1 MGPINLVPM
10 GPMGTVVAMRRMAIL
25 VLMGPMGTRSLLSA
39 QVPAQPS
46 TQIRN
51 TQSPSMTN
59 KQIVQRLYQVIRPY
73 QTKLII
79 AMLAMICVSAGTGA
93 QTWLVK
99 DVLDKIF
106 IDQNTFY
113 LKLLPLVL
121 LAIFFLKGVVYY
133 LYSILLE
140 QVGQSVIRD
149 FRLNIFN
156 HIHKQSLSFFNAMPT
171 GTLMSRIISDVAL
184 LQQAVSNA
192 LVGAVRDFFQV
203 VILLGVVFYMN
214 WRLAMITFIV
224 LPIAAYP
231 ITKFGRLFRK
241 LSTST
246 QEEVAHVSN
255 ILHETITGNRI
266 VKAFTKEEY
275 EGRRFLQQ
283 VTRLFVLTM
292 KDAKYRCLQHPMM
305 EFIGGAAIALII
317 WFGGKEVIGGDMT
330 PGTFFAFLTALIAAY
345 EPVKGVTKINS
356 TIQQGLA
363 AATRVFAILDVEPA
377 IRDKEDA
384 VVLPPFSSRI
394 ECRDLT
400 FYYDGEK
407 KPVLSHINLTVPAGE
422 ALAIV
427 GPSGGGKTTL
437 TNLIPRFLDLDE
449 GSIVIDGINIKD
461 VTVASLR
468 NQIAMVTQQTILFN
482 DTVRSNIAYGDQQAG
497 DTQIHEA
504 ARAAHAYDFIQAL
517 PEGFDTMIGE
527 GGARLSGGQQQ
538 RISIARA
545 LLKNAPILI
554 LDEATSALDTESER
568 EVQKALE
575 NLMKDRTTLVIAHRL
590 STIKNADRI
599 IVVKEGVIVE
609 QGTHDSLLAQKGEY
623 EMLYTMQ

>member
-1 MGPINLVPM
+1 
-10 GPMGTVVAMRRMAIL
+10 
-25 VLMGPMGTRSLLSA
+25 
-39 QVPAQPS
+39 
-46 TQIRN
+46 
-51 TQSPSMTN
+51 MTN
-59 KQIVQRLYQVIRPY
+59 KDIFKRLYEVIQPY
-73 QTKLII
+73 QVKLLV

-106 IDQNTFY
+106 IEKNTFY
-113 LKLLPLVL
+113 LELLPLVL
-121 LAIFFLKGVVYY
+121 LLIFFLKGVVYY
-133 LYSILLE
+133 IYSILLE

-149 FRLNIFN
+149 FRLDIFN
-156 HIHKQSLSFFNAMPT
+156 HIHKQSLSFFNKMPT
-171 GTLMSRIISDVAL
+171 GTLMSRVISDVAL
-184 LQQAVSNA
+184 IQQAVSKA

-203 VILLGVVFYMN
+203 IILLGVVFVMN

-231 ITKFGRLFRK
+231 IVKFGRLFRK
-241 LSTST
+241 ISTST

-255 ILHETITGNRI
+255 ILHETITGHRI
-266 VKAFTKEEY
+266 VKAFTKEAY
-275 EGRRFLQQ
+275 EGKRFQGQ

-305 EFIGGAAIALII
+305 EFIGGGAIALII

-345 EPVKGVTKINS
+345 EPVKNVTKINS

-363 AATRVFAILDVEPA
+363 AAARVFAILDIEPE
-377 IRDKEDA
+377 IRDKKDA
-384 VVLPPFSSRI
+384 IALPPFSDRI
-394 ECRDLT
+394 ECKNIRFCYND
-400 FYYDGEK
+400 EE
-407 KPVLSHINLTVPAGE
+407 PILSNINLTVPAGQ

-437 TNLIPRFLDLDE
+437 TNLIPRFLDLKE
-449 GSIVIDGINIKD
+449 GSIVIDGRDIRD

-482 DTVRSNIAYGDQQAG
+482 DTVRNNIAYGDQQAPE
-497 DTQIHEA
+497 QKIHEA
-504 ARAAHAYDFIQAL
+504 AKAAHAYDFIKAL
-517 PEGFDTMIGE
+517 PQGFDTMIGE
-527 GGARLSGGQQQ
+527 SGARLSGGQRQ
-538 RISIARA
+538 RIAIARA
-545 LLKNAPILI
+545 ILKNAPILI

-568 EVQKALE
+568 EVQNALE

-599 IVVKEGVIVE
+599 IVIKDGVIVE
-609 QGTHDSLLAQKGEY
+609 QGTHDSLIAQKGEY
-623 EMLYTMQ
+623 EMLYTMQYT

>member
-1 MGPINLVPM
+1 
-10 GPMGTVVAMRRMAIL
+10 
-25 VLMGPMGTRSLLSA
+25 
-39 QVPAQPS
+39 
-46 TQIRN
+46 
-51 TQSPSMTN
+51 MTN
-59 KQIVQRLYQVIRPY
+59 KQIFKRLYEVIRPY
-73 QTKLII
+73 QVKLLI

-106 IDQNTFY
+106 IEQNTFY
-113 LKLLPLVL
+113 LKFLPMVL

-149 FRLNIFN
+149 FRVNIFD
-156 HIHKQSLSFFNAMPT
+156 HIHKQSLSFFNTMPT

-231 ITKFGRLFRK
+231 IIKFGRIFRK

-275 EGRRFLQQ
+275 ESKRFLNQ
-283 VTRLFVLTM
+283 VTLLFVLTM

-305 EFIGGAAIALII
+305 EFIGGGAIALII
-317 WFGGKEVIGGDMT
+317 WFGGKEVIGGSMT

-356 TIQQGLA
+356 TIQQGMA
-363 AATRVFAILDVEPA
+363 AATRVFAILDIEPE
-377 IRDKEDA
+377 IKDKKDA
-384 VVLPPFSSRI
+384 RTLPPFSSHI
-394 ECRDLT
+394 ECNNIT
-400 FYYDGEK
+400 FRYDDDT
-407 KPVLSHINLTVPAGE
+407 PVLSNIQLTVPAGE

-437 TNLIPRFLDLDE
+437 TNLIPRFLDLKE
-449 GSIVIDGINIKD
+449 GSIRIDGIDIRD

-482 DTVRSNIAYGDQQAG
+482 DTVRNNIAYGDQLAPEQK
-497 DTQIHEA
+497 IHA
-504 ARAAHAYDFIQAL
+504 AAKAAHAYDFIQAL
-517 PEGFDTMIGE
+517 PDGFDTMIGE
-527 GGARLSGGQQQ
+527 GGARLSGGQRQ

-545 LLKNAPILI
+545 ILKNAPILI

-599 IVVKEGVIVE
+599 LVIKDGLIIE
-609 QGTHDSLLAQKGEY
+609 QGTHDSLIAQKGEY
-623 EMLYTMQ
+623 EMLYNMQYK

>member
-1 MGPINLVPM
+1 
-10 GPMGTVVAMRRMAIL
+10 
-25 VLMGPMGTRSLLSA
+25 
-39 QVPAQPS
+39 
-46 TQIRN
+46 
-51 TQSPSMTN
+51 MTN
-59 KQIVQRLYQVIRPY
+59 KDIFKRLYEVIHPY
-73 QTKLII
+73 QVKLIV

-106 IDQNTFY
+106 IEKNTFY
-113 LKLLPLVL
+113 LELLPLVL
-121 LAIFFLKGVVYY
+121 LLIFFLKGVVYY
-133 LYSILLE
+133 IYSILLE

-149 FRLNIFN
+149 FRLDIFN
-156 HIHKQSLSFFNAMPT
+156 HIHKQSLSFFNKMPT
-171 GTLMSRIISDVAL
+171 GTLMSRVISDVAL
-184 LQQAVSNA
+184 IQQAVSKA

-203 VILLGVVFYMN
+203 IILLGVVFVMN

-231 ITKFGRLFRK
+231 IVKFGRLFRK
-241 LSTST
+241 ISTST

-266 VKAFTKEEY
+266 VKAFTKEAY
-275 EGRRFLQQ
+275 EGKRFQGQ

-305 EFIGGAAIALII
+305 EFIGGGAIALII

-345 EPVKGVTKINS
+345 EPVKNVTKINS

-363 AATRVFAILDVEPA
+363 AAARVFDILDIEPE
-377 IRDKEDA
+377 IRDKKDA
-384 VVLPPFSSRI
+384 VTLPPFSDRI
-394 ECRDLT
+394 ECKNIR
-400 FYYDGEK
+400 FCYNEEE
-407 KPVLSHINLTVPAGE
+407 PILSNINLTVPAGQ

-437 TNLIPRFLDLDE
+437 TNLIPRFLELKE
-449 GSIVIDGINIKD
+449 GSIVIDGRDIRDI
-461 VTVASLR
+461 TVASLR

-482 DTVRSNIAYGDQQAG
+482 DTVRNNIAYGDQEAPEQK
-497 DTQIHEA
+497 IHDA
-504 ARAAHAYDFIQAL
+504 AKAAYAYDFIKAL
-517 PEGFDTMIGE
+517 PQGFDTMIGE
-527 GGARLSGGQQQ
+527 GGARLSGGQCQ
-538 RISIARA
+538 RIAIARA

-568 EVQKALE
+568 EVQNALE

-599 IVVKEGVIVE
+599 IVIKDGVIVE
-609 QGTHDSLLAQKGEY
+609 QGTHDSLIAQKGEY
-623 EMLYTMQ
+623 EMLYTMQYT

>member
-1 MGPINLVPM
+1 
-10 GPMGTVVAMRRMAIL
+10 
-25 VLMGPMGTRSLLSA
+25 
-39 QVPAQPS
+39 
-46 TQIRN
+46 
-51 TQSPSMTN
+51 MTN
-59 KQIVQRLYQVIRPY
+59 KQVLSRLYEVIKPY
-73 QTKLII
+73 QGKLVI
-79 AMLAMICVSAGTGA
+79 AMIAMIGVSVGTGA

-106 IDQNTFY
+106 IEKNILY
-113 LKLLPLVL
+113 LKILPLIL
-121 LAIFFLKGVVYY
+121 LLTFFLKGIVYY
-133 LYSILLE
+133 IYSILLE

-156 HIHKQSLSFFNAMPT
+156 HIHKQSLSFFNKMPT
-171 GTLMSRIISDVAL
+171 GTLMSRIISDVTL

-192 LVGAVRDFFQV
+192 LIGSVRDFFQV
-203 VILLGVVFYMN
+203 LILLGVVFYMN

-224 LPIAAYP
+224 LPIASFP
-231 ITKFGRLFRK
+231 IIKFGRLFRK

-275 EGRRFLQQ
+275 EGKRFLSQ

-305 EFIGGAAIALII
+305 EFIGGCAIAVII
-317 WFGGKEVIGGDMT
+317 WFGGKEVIGGQMT

-345 EPVKGVTKINS
+345 EPIKGVTKINS

-363 AATRVFAILDVEPA
+363 AATRVFAILDVEPEIQDKKDA
-377 IRDKEDA
+377 IA
-384 VVLPPFSSRI
+384 LPLFSSKI
-394 ECRDLT
+394 ELQNLHFRYGNDT
-400 FYYDGEK
+400 
-407 KPVLSHINLTVPAGE
+407 PVLSNINLTVPVGE

-437 TNLIPRFLDLDE
+437 TNLIPRFLDIKE
-449 GSIVIDGINIKD
+449 GRILVDGIDIKD

-482 DTVRSNIAYGDQQAG
+482 DTVRNNIAYGDQQAPEE
-497 DTQIHEA
+497 QIYDA
-504 ARAAHAYDFIQAL
+504 AKAAHAYDFINAL
-517 PEGFDTMIGE
+517 PNGFDTIIGE
-527 GGARLSGGQQQ
+527 SGARLSGGQRQ

-545 LLKNAPILI
+545 ILKNAPILI

-609 QGTHDSLLAQKGEY
+609 QGTHDSLIAQKGEY
-623 EMLYTMQ
+623 EMLYNMQYK

>member
-1 MGPINLVPM
+1 
-10 GPMGTVVAMRRMAIL
+10 
-25 VLMGPMGTRSLLSA
+25 
-39 QVPAQPS
+39 
-46 TQIRN
+46 
-51 TQSPSMTN
+51 MTN
-59 KQIVQRLYQVIRPY
+59 KDIFKRLYEVIHPY
-73 QTKLII
+73 QVKLII

-106 IDQNTFY
+106 IEKNTFY
-113 LKLLPLVL
+113 LELLPLVL
-121 LAIFFLKGVVYY
+121 LLIFFLKGVVYY
-133 LYSILLE
+133 IYSILLE

-149 FRLNIFN
+149 FRLDIFN
-156 HIHKQSLSFFNAMPT
+156 HIHKQSLSFFNKMPT
-171 GTLMSRIISDVAL
+171 GTLMSRVISDVAL
-184 LQQAVSNA
+184 IQQAVSKA

-203 VILLGVVFYMN
+203 VILLGVVFVMN

-231 ITKFGRLFRK
+231 IVKFGRLFRK
-241 LSTST
+241 ISTST

-266 VKAFTKEEY
+266 VKAFTKEAY
-275 EGRRFLQQ
+275 EGKRFQGQ

-305 EFIGGAAIALII
+305 EFIGGGAIALII

-345 EPVKGVTKINS
+345 EPVKNVTKINS

-363 AATRVFAILDVEPA
+363 AAARVFAILDIEPE
-377 IRDKEDA
+377 IRDKKDA
-384 VVLPPFSSRI
+384 VTLPPFSDRI
-394 ECRDLT
+394 ECKNIR
-400 FYYDGEK
+400 FCYNEEE
-407 KPVLSHINLTVPAGE
+407 PILSNINLIVPAGQ

-437 TNLIPRFLDLDE
+437 TNLIPRFLDLKE
-449 GSIVIDGINIKD
+449 GSIVIDGRDIRD

-482 DTVRSNIAYGDQQAG
+482 DTVRNNIAYGDQEAPEQK
-497 DTQIHEA
+497 ILEA
-504 ARAAHAYDFIQAL
+504 AKAAHAYDFITAL
-517 PEGFDTMIGE
+517 PKGFDTMIGE
-527 GGARLSGGQQQ
+527 GGARLSGGQRQ
-538 RISIARA
+538 RIAIARA
-545 LLKNAPILI
+545 ILKNAPILI

-568 EVQKALE
+568 EVQNALE

-599 IVVKEGVIVE
+599 IVIKDGVIVE
-609 QGTHDSLLAQKGEY
+609 QGTHDSLIAQKGEY
-623 EMLYTMQ
+623 EMLYTMQYA

>member
-1 MGPINLVPM
+1 
-10 GPMGTVVAMRRMAIL
+10 
-25 VLMGPMGTRSLLSA
+25 
-39 QVPAQPS
+39 
-46 TQIRN
+46 
-51 TQSPSMTN
+51 MTN
-59 KQIVQRLYQVIRPY
+59 KEIFKRLYEVIKPY
-73 QTKLII
+73 QVKLLI
-79 AMLAMICVSAGTGA
+79 AMLAMICVSISTGA

-106 IDQNTFY
+106 IEQNGFY
-113 LKLLPLVL
+113 LKILPLAVL
-121 LAIFFLKGVVYY
+121 LIFLLKGIVYY
-133 LYSILLE
+133 IYSILLQ
-140 QVGQSVIRD
+140 QVGQSIIRD
-149 FRLNIFN
+149 FRLQIFN
-156 HIHKQSLSFFNAMPT
+156 HIHKQSLSFFNEMPT
-171 GTLMSRIISDVAL
+171 GTLMSRVISDVAL

-192 LVGAVRDFFQV
+192 LVGVIRDFFQV
-203 VILLGVVFYMN
+203 IILLGVVFYMN

-224 LPIAAYP
+224 MPIAAYP
-231 ITKFGRLFRK
+231 IVKFGRLFRK

-275 EGRRFLQQ
+275 ESKRFLQQ

-292 KDAKYRCLQHPMM
+292 RDAKYRCMQHPMM
-305 EFIGGAAIALII
+305 EFIGGCAIAMII
-317 WFGGKEVIGGDMT
+317 WFGGKEVIGGNMT

-345 EPVKGVTKINS
+345 EPVKSVTKINS
-356 TIQQGLA
+356 VIQQGLA
-363 AATRVFAILDVEPA
+363 AATRVYAILDIEPE
-377 IRDKEDA
+377 IRDKKDA
-384 VVLPPFSSRI
+384 IPLPLFSSQI
-394 ECRDLT
+394 ECRNLN
-400 FYYDGEK
+400 FSYDNENF
-407 KPVLSHINLTVPAGE
+407 VLSNINLTVPVGE

-427 GPSGGGKTTL
+427 GPSGGGKTTI
-437 TNLIPRFLDLDE
+437 TNLIPRFLDLKE
-449 GSIVIDGINIKD
+449 GSILIDGIDIRD

-482 DTVRSNIAYGDQQAG
+482 DTVRNNIAYGDQQAPEE
-497 DTQIHEA
+497 QIHEA
-504 ARAAHAYDFIQAL
+504 AKAAFAYDFIQAL
-517 PEGFDTMIGE
+517 PKGFDTIIGE

-545 LLKNAPILI
+545 ILKNAPILI

-599 IVVKEGVIVE
+599 IVIKDGAIVE
-609 QGTHDSLLAQKGEY
+609 QGTHDLLIAQKGEY
-623 EMLYTMQ
+623 EMLYNMQYK

>member
-1 MGPINLVPM
+1 
-10 GPMGTVVAMRRMAIL
+10 
-25 VLMGPMGTRSLLSA
+25 
-39 QVPAQPS
+39 
-46 TQIRN
+46 
-51 TQSPSMTN
+51 MTN
-59 KQIVQRLYQVIRPY
+59 KELLKRLYEFIKPY
-73 QTKLII
+73 QAKLLI
-79 AMLAMICVSAGTGA
+79 AMLAMIFVSFGTGA
-93 QTWLVK
+93 QTYLVK

-106 IDQNTFY
+106 IEKNTLY

-121 LAIFFLKGVVYY
+121 LLIFFLKGGVYY
-133 LYSILLE
+133 IYSILLE

-149 FRLNIFN
+149 FRLHIFN
-156 HIHKQSLSFFNAMPT
+156 HIHRQSISFFNTMPT

-184 LQQAVSNA
+184 LQQAVSKA
-192 LVGAVRDFFQV
+192 LIGSIRDFFQV

-214 WRLAMITFIV
+214 WKLAMITFIV

-231 ITKFGRLFRK
+231 IVRFGRLFRK
-241 LSTST
+241 VSIST
-246 QEEVAHVSN
+246 QEEVANVSN

-275 EGRRFLQQ
+275 EGNRFLSQ
-283 VTRLFVLTM
+283 VTNLFVLTM

-317 WFGGKEVIGGDMT
+317 WFGGKGVIAGNMT

-345 EPVKGVTKINS
+345 EPVKGVTRINS

-363 AATRVFAILDVEPA
+363 AATRIFDILDIEPE
-377 IRDKEDA
+377 IQDKKNA
-384 VVLPPFSSRI
+384 LKLPPFSTQI
-394 ECRDLT
+394 EFNNLS
-400 FYYDGEK
+400 FQYDNE
-407 KPVLSHINLTVPAGE
+407 KPVLSNINLIVPAGE

-437 TNLIPRFLDLDE
+437 TNLIPRFLDLKE
-449 GSIVIDGINIKD
+449 GSILVDGIDIRD

-482 DTVRSNIAYGDQQAG
+482 DSVRNNISYGDQQAS
-497 DTQIHEA
+497 DQQIFEA
-504 ARAAHAYDFIQAL
+504 AKAAHAYDFIQAL
-517 PEGFDTMIGE
+517 PDGFDTLIGE
-527 GGARLSGGQQQ
+527 AGARLSGGQRQ
-538 RISIARA
+538 RLSIARA
-545 LLKNAPILI
+545 ILKNAPILI
-554 LDEATSALDTESER
+554 LDEATSALDTESEH

-599 IVVKEGVIVE
+599 IVVKDGLIVE
-609 QGTHDSLLAQKGEY
+609 QGTHDSLISQKGEY
-623 EMLYTMQ
+623 EMLYNMQYK

>member
-1 MGPINLVPM
+1 
-10 GPMGTVVAMRRMAIL
+10 
-25 VLMGPMGTRSLLSA
+25 
-39 QVPAQPS
+39 
-46 TQIRN
+46 
-51 TQSPSMTN
+51 MTN
-59 KQIVQRLYQVIRPY
+59 KDIFKRLYEVIQPY
-73 QTKLII
+73 QVKLLV

-106 IDQNTFY
+106 IEKNTFY
-113 LKLLPLVL
+113 LELLPLVL
-121 LAIFFLKGVVYY
+121 LLIFFLKGVVYY
-133 LYSILLE
+133 IYSILLE

-149 FRLNIFN
+149 FRLDIFN
-156 HIHKQSLSFFNAMPT
+156 HIHKQSLSFFNTMPT
-171 GTLMSRIISDVAL
+171 GTLMSRVISDVAL
-184 LQQAVSNA
+184 IQQAVSKA

-203 VILLGVVFYMN
+203 VILLGVVFVMN

-231 ITKFGRLFRK
+231 IVRFGRLFRK
-241 LSTST
+241 ISTST
-246 QEEVAHVSN
+246 QEEIAHVSN

-266 VKAFTKEEY
+266 VKAFTKEGY
-275 EGRRFLQQ
+275 EGKRFQGQ

-305 EFIGGAAIALII
+305 EFIGGGAIALII
-317 WFGGKEVIGGDMT
+317 WFGGKEVIGGNMT

-345 EPVKGVTKINS
+345 EPVKNVTKINS

-363 AATRVFAILDVEPA
+363 AAARVFAILDIEPE
-377 IRDKEDA
+377 IQDKKDA
-384 VVLPPFSSRI
+384 VALPPFSDRI
-394 ECRDLT
+394 ECKNIS
-400 FYYDGEK
+400 FCYNEEE
-407 KPVLSHINLTVPAGE
+407 PILSNINLTVPAGQ

-437 TNLIPRFLDLDE
+437 TNLIPRFLDLKV
-449 GSIVIDGINIKD
+449 GSIVIDGKDIRD

-482 DTVRSNIAYGDQQAG
+482 DTVRNNIAYGDQEAPEQ
-497 DTQIHEA
+497 TIHDA
-504 ARAAHAYDFIQAL
+504 AKAAHAYDFIQAL
-517 PEGFDTMIGE
+517 PQGFDTMIGE
-527 GGARLSGGQQQ
+527 GGARLSGGQRQ
-538 RISIARA
+538 RIAIARA
-545 LLKNAPILI
+545 ILKNAPILI

-568 EVQKALE
+568 EVQNALE

-599 IVVKEGVIVE
+599 IVIKDGVIVE
-609 QGTHDSLLAQKGEY
+609 QGTHDSLIAQKGEY
-623 EMLYTMQ
+623 EMLYTMQYT

>member
-1 MGPINLVPM
+1 
-10 GPMGTVVAMRRMAIL
+10 
-25 VLMGPMGTRSLLSA
+25 
-39 QVPAQPS
+39 
-46 TQIRN
+46 
-51 TQSPSMTN
+51 MTN
-59 KQIVQRLYQVIRPY
+59 KEILKRLYQVIQPY
-73 QTKLII
+73 QFKLLI
-79 AMLAMICVSAGTGA
+79 AMISMIFVSVGTGA

-106 IDQNTFY
+106 IEKNTFY
-113 LKLLPLVL
+113 LKVLPLAVL
-121 LAIFFLKGVVYY
+121 VIFFLKGVVYY
-133 LYSILLE
+133 LYSIMLE

-149 FRLNIFN
+149 FRLKLFN
-156 HIHKQSLSFFNAMPT
+156 HIHKQSLSFFSANPT
-171 GTLMSRIISDVAL
+171 GTLMSRIISDVTL

-203 VILLGVVFYMN
+203 IILLGVVFYMN

-231 ITKFGRLFRK
+231 IVRFGRLFRK

-246 QEEVAHVSN
+246 QEEVANVSN

-266 VKAFTKEEY
+266 VKAFTKEGY
-275 EGRRFLQQ
+275 EGNRFLAQ
-283 VTRLFVLTM
+283 VTNLFLLTM

-305 EFIGGAAIALII
+305 EFIGGGAIAVII
-317 WFGGKEVIGGDMT
+317 WFGGKEVIGGSMT

-363 AATRVFAILDVEPA
+363 AATRVFAILDVEPEIQDKKDA
-377 IRDKEDA
+377 IA
-384 VVLPPFSSRI
+384 LPPFTSQI
-394 ECRDLT
+394 EFRQLT
-400 FYYDGEK
+400 FSYEGDA
-407 KPVLSHINLTVPAGE
+407 PVLSNIQLTVPAGE

-437 TNLIPRFLDLDE
+437 TNLIPRFLDLKD
-449 GSIVIDGINIKD
+449 GGILIDGHDIRD

-468 NQIAMVTQQTILFN
+468 DQIAMVTQQTILFN
-482 DTVRSNIAYGDQQAG
+482 DTVRNNIAYGDQEA
-497 DTQIHEA
+497 TEAKIHEA
-504 ARAAHAYDFIQAL
+504 ARAAHAFDFIQAL
-517 PEGFDTMIGE
+517 PKGFETMIGE
-527 GGARLSGGQQQ
+527 GGARLSGGQRQ

-545 LLKNAPILI
+545 ILKNAPILI

-599 IVVKEGVIVE
+599 IVVKDGLIVE
-609 QGTHDSLLAQKGEY
+609 QGTHQSLIELKGEY
-623 EMLYTMQ
+623 EMLYNMQYK